1 MSGLPDYHGEA
12 AAATASS
19 RTERAAA
26 MLTRLGGAIS
36 ALLLVVV
43 LVLTAISVFNRYVLG
58 KPIMAVDE
66 ATGFLVVT
74 IVMLGAAEAL
84 RRNDHIRIDL
94 VYERVG
100 ARGRW
105 WLDLWSC
112 ATVVVFGALLLVT
125 AWHTVQFSRMFG
137 AYSTGYLAIP
147 MWIPQSTMIVGAI
160 LLCIA
165 ALARAIGLVTERD
178 R

>member
-1 MSGLPDYHGEA
+1 MSRLPDHDGEA
-12 AAATASS
+12 ASAASS
-19 RTERAAA
+19 LPERVAAI
-26 MLTRLGGAIS
+26 LTRLGGAAS
-36 ALLLVVV
+36 ALVLVVV
-43 LVLTAISVFNRYVLG
+43 LALTAISVFNRYLLG
-58 KPIMAVDE
+58 RPIMAVDE
-66 ATGFLVVT
+66 STGFLVVT

-84 RRNDHIRIDL
+84 RRDDHIRIDL
-94 VYERVG
+94 VYERFG
-100 ARGRW
+100 PRGRW

-112 ATVVVFGALLLVT
+112 ATVVLFGALLLVT

-165 ALARAIGLVTERD
+165 ALARAFSLVAERD

>member
-1 MSGLPDYHGEA
+1 MSGLPAHHGEA
-12 AAATASS
+12 TPAGASLV
-19 RTERAAA
+19 ERAAA
-26 MLTRLGGAIS
+26 VLTRLGGAIS
-36 ALLLVVV
+36 ALLILAV

-66 ATGFLVVT
+66 STGFLVVT

-84 RRNDHIRIDL
+84 RRDDHIRIDL
-94 VYERVG
+94 VYERFG
-100 ARGRW
+100 PRGRW

-112 ATVVVFGALLLVT
+112 ATVVAFGALLMVT
-125 AWHTVQFSRMFG
+125 AWHTVVFSRMFG
-137 AYSTGYLAIP
+137 AYSTGYLSMP
-147 MWIPQSTMIVGAI
+147 MWIPQSTMIAGAV

-165 ALARAIGLVTERD
+165 ALARAFRLVAERG